1 MTRLRTTGLALVAAL
16 AAGAVATASASA
28 ITEFEASPLGGTIGG
43 KATSTQVFTTN
54 AGKTECS
61 GATPKGEVKHTNSEL
76 EIVKV
81 AYSGCKALG
90 QKTKITEAEF
100 EFNAKTGE
108 AAIKNTILITV
119 EELGFGCTVK
129 IGPAGNSKLKG
140 MSYENK
146 GKKLLAKANV
156 TAITF
161 TTSGG
166 FCGTGATNAVY
177 VGNVEAEING
187 GEGLINVK

>member
-1 MTRLRTTGLALVAAL
+1 MGLAAIL
-16 AAGAVATASASA
+16 AASAVASASASA

-43 KATSTQVFTTN
+43 KATTTQVFTTN
-54 AGKTECS
+54 SGKTECT
-61 GATPKGEVKHTNSEL
+61 GATPKGEVKHTKAES

-81 AYSGCKALG
+81 LYTGCKALG
-90 QKTKITEAEF
+90 QKSKVTEAEF

-108 AAIKNTILITV
+108 VAVKNTIIMTV
-119 EELGFGCTVK
+119 EEAGFGCTVK

-140 MSYENK
+140 MTYENK
-146 GKKLLAKANV
+146 AKKLLAKASV
-156 TAITF
+156 AAITF

-166 FCGTGATNAVY
+166 FCGSGNNNGTY
-177 VGNVEAEING
+177 VGNVEAEVNG

>member
-1 MTRLRTTGLALVAAL
+1 MTRLRTIGLALVAAL
-16 AAGAVATASASA
+16 AASAVATASASA
-28 ITEFEASPLGGTIGG
+28 YVEFEASPLGGTIGG

-54 AGKTECS
+54 AGKTECT
-61 GATPKGEVKHTNSEL
+61 GATPKGEVKHTNTEL
-76 EIVKV
+76 EDVKV
-81 AYSGCKALG
+81 QYSGCKALG

-108 AAIKNTILITV
+108 AAIKNTITITV

-129 IGPAGNSKLKG
+129 IGPAGNSKLTG

-156 TAITF
+156 GGITF

-166 FCGTGATNAVY
+166 FCGKGANNGTYA
-177 VGNVEAEING
+177 GNVEAEING

>member
-1 MTRLRTTGLALVAAL
+1 MALVAVL

-28 ITEFEASPLGGTIGG
+28 FTEFEASPLGGTIGG
-43 KATSTQVFTTN
+43 KATTTQVFTTN
-54 AGKTECS
+54 AGKTECT
-61 GATPKGEVKHTNSEL
+61 GATPKGEVKHTKTET
-76 EIVKV
+76 EIVKIQ
-81 AYSGCKALG
+81 YTGCKALS
-90 QKTKITEAEF
+90 QKTKISEAEF

-108 AAIKNTILITV
+108 AAIKNTITITV
-119 EELGFGCTVK
+119 EEAGIGCTVK
-129 IGPAGNSKLKG
+129 ISPAGNSKLKG

-146 GKKLLAKANV
+146 GKKMLAKANV

-166 FCGTGATNAVY
+166 FCGKGANNATY
-177 VGNVEAEING
+177 AGTVETEVNG